1 MLSLLCV
8 LAVVGLLI
16 ALGLRVCMYL
26 YGAGAVRYNA
36 EREFGTA
43 QALEFDSE
51 AEEAIAEAECVA
63 SMVRSLE
70 R

>member
-1 MLSLLCV
+1 MSLLWV

-16 ALGLRVCMYL
+16 ALGLRVCLYL

-36 EREFGTA
+36 ERESGA
-43 QALEFDSE
+43 APVLEFNSE
-51 AEEAIAEAECVA
+51 AEEATAEAECVA
-63 SMVRSLE
+63 SMVRSMA